1 MAQPGQ
7 TTIQLYS
14 TTTTAT
20 TPSPSNLV
28 SGELAL
34 NLTDKKIFSKD
45 GSGTVVEM
53 SMSPLNP
60 SYTGTLTGGTG
71 VVNLGSGQFVKDA
84 SGNVGVGAVPSAVA
98 ATTNTLQFE
107 YGSGVTS
114 ATGGDLNIN
123 NNAYNSASNVWKY
136 HTSGLGASRYQQD
149 FGAHKWHTAPSGT
162 AGNPIS
168 FTQAMTLDASGNLGL
183 GVTPSAWGG
192 GRLGLEI
199 GNYTTIANDPNG
211 ESSYGA
217 NFYYDGTNFKY
228 RITAA
233 ASRHTQS
240 AGAHKWYTAPSGT
253 AGNPISFTQA
263 MTLSAGADL
272 EVAGQIYADGRGIT
286 KGFVT
291 PDWRMYN
298 AAVNALVW
306 NNGSDRLWLTPVG
319 NVTPGVDNTQTMG
332 SASYRWSQVYA
343 GTGTIN
349 TSDAREKTPVR
360 SLFDDELQ
368 AAIALSKEVGVY
380 QFLDSVKAKSDKARH
395 HIGMTVQRAIEIM
408 EHHGIDPFAYG
419 FICYDK
425 WGEETKEHPA
435 IEAREAVEAKAAVL
449 DDEGNVIEPAV
460 EAQPAIKAKDAWTEV
475 TLKAGDRYSFRY
487 DQLTLFIARGIDARL
502 AALEAA

>member
-183 GVTPSAWGG
+183 GVAPSGWGG
-192 GRLGLEI
+192 GSKGVELAGGGVLESCGAI
-199 GNYTTIANDPNG
+199 GFAF
-211 ESSYGA
+211 GA
-217 NFYYDGTNFKY
+217 NYYNNGSSDINKAGGWAGKMEVGSGFTWKG
-228 RITAA
+228 A
-233 ASRHTQS
+233 
-240 AGAHKWYTAPSGT
+240 AGA
-253 AGNPISFTQA
+253 AGNATA
-263 MTLSAGADL
+263 LTTLMTLSAGADL
-272 EVAGQIYADGRGIT
+272 EVAGQIFANGRGIT

-298 AAVNALVW
+298 TAGNALVW